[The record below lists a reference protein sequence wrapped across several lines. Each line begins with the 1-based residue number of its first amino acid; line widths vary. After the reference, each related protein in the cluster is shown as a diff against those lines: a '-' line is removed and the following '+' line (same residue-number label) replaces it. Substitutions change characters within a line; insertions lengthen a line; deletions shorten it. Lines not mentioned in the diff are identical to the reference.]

1 MRRTRTWVRDEQQFC
16 RSWSVLSLSTYC
28 CAVVMLQVPYS
39 TMRSICLSAR
49 DEQQPCRG
57 WSVGRVGLAS
67 AASLPCLQQAERKQ
81 GRRSW
86 SILFLSTHCCAVVIL
101 QAAYSIM
108 RSIHPLARDEQ
119 QPMLQVP
126 YSIMRHIHP
135 SAQDEQQP
143 CRGWSVGRA
152 GLASAASLPC
162 LQQAKRKQG
171 RRSWSV
177 FSLPHNDCWLLESIP
192 SLSHTGMMN
201 RIFPHM
207 FYL

>member
-1 MRRTRTWVRDEQQFC
+1 MSATPISKGLLGVPFASLFVPAVRGGERQNHTPVRTQKRPLIQVAYSVMQRTRTLVRDEK
-16 RSWSVLSLSTYC
+16 
-28 CAVVMLQVPYS
+28 
-39 TMRSICLSAR
+39 
-49 DEQQPCRG
+49 QPCRG
-57 WSVGRVGLAS
+57 WSVFS
-67 AASLPCLQQAERKQ
+67 
-81 GRRSW
+81 
-86 SILFLSTHCCAVVIL
+86 LSTYCCAVVIL

-108 RSIHPLARDEQ
+108 HRIR
-119 QPMLQVP
+119 
-126 YSIMRHIHP
+126 P
-135 SAQDEQQP
+135 SAQGEQQP

-177 FSLPHNDCWLLESIP
+177 SSLPHNDCWPPESIP
-192 SLSHTGMMN
+192 SLSHTGMID